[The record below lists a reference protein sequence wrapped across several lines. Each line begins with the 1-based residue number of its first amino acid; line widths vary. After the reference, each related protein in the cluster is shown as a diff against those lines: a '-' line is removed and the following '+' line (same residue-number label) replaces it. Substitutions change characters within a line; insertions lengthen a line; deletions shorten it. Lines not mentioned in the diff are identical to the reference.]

1 MTEEAKYKKEI
12 QNRKK
17 QFDNKKVELI
27 SKLCVDEVKQK
38 REEKLDT

>member
-17 QFDNKKVELI
+17 EFDNKKVEIRKIRHLVI
-27 SKLCVDEVKQK
+27 KTVN
-38 REEKLDT
+38 

>member
-17 QFDNKKVELI
+17 EFDNKKVELI
-27 SKLCVDEVKQK
+27 SKLCVDKVKQK
-38 REEKLDT
+38 